1 MGFLSTIQGGIAKL
15 LELVETVNNRN
26 LVSEVYSPRRVI
38 LESKKSR
45 FRNLAPGLAMVLTV
59 KDPDDGQPCD
69 FSLLSKRIKARDLL
83 RQSMP
88 ALLIGSPVCTAS
100 STSQRL
106 NRAKAKRPEEMQEA
120 YVQACVHMGFVA
132 SFITTNSQRVDIS
145 CTNTRDLYPELGCI
159 ENLQRIRCV
168 SVVRVRCVAAAS
180 ARPWRDTRASS
191 ARPFSVASQLSS
203 EPMGGL
209 RPAALAYGWPTT
221 MTELSSIFM
230 FQHTAIRDVSRTI

>member
-1 MGFLSTIQGGIAKL
+1 MGFLSTIQGGIGKL
-15 LELVETVNNRN
+15 LQLVETVNNRN
-26 LVSEVYSPRRVI
+26 LVSEVYSPRHVI

-100 STSQRL
+100 STSQRP
-106 NRAKAKRPEEMQEA
+106 NRAKTKRPEEMQEA

-145 CTNTRDLYPELGCI
+145 
-159 ENLQRIRCV
+159 
-168 SVVRVRCVAAAS
+168 
-180 ARPWRDTRASS
+180 
-191 ARPFSVASQLSS
+191 
-203 EPMGGL
+203 
-209 RPAALAYGWPTT
+209 
-221 MTELSSIFM
+221 
-230 FQHTAIRDVSRTI
+230 